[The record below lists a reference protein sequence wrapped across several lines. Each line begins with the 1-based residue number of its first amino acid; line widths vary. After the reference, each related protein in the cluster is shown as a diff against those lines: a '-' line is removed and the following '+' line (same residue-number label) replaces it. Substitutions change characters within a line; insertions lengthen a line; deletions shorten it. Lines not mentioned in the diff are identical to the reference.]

1 MKFIINDLKY
11 DTDKMEKIADVKKW
25 YATNNALIKAMYSG
39 REVGYV
45 YNCELWKSKKGNY
58 LLTHDQD
65 YRHIGEAISEEEAM
79 KLIRKYDLIKYE
91 EMFGEI
97 EEA

>member
-11 DTDKMEKIADVKKW
+11 DTDKMEKIANVKKW
-25 YATNNALIKAMYSG
+25 YPINNALLKAAYNNLDIG
-39 REVGYV
+39 NE

-65 YRHIGEAISEEEAM
+65 YSHRGEAISEEEAIQ
-79 KLIRKYDLIKYE
+79 LIKHYDLAKFE